1 MYPKRLAYATSR
13 RLLSLL
19 LLTGLTTPTIASLVL
34 AQEAIAQAPP
44 PKSRPLPSLNPGGPQ
59 PLPGQAPRP
68 VTGQVPGQ
76 VPGQRP
82 GQPTFGQGLGAR
94 PGQLPSQPRAVT
106 PPNSFFTE
114 PFDDED
120 YVLGP
125 GDRVKI
131 DFYNVPEFSGEYG
144 VLPNGTVNLPQMGGI
159 SVRGKSLKQVTSLVE
174 ARSRKILRFPVITVS
189 LTAARP
195 ISIAIAGEVTK
206 PGSYT
211 LSAQSAASTGDPGG
225 IPTLTRTIQIADGYT
240 QAADL
245 GRVQIRRQQA
255 AGSSG
260 PQIVVVNLWDL
271 IQKADLSQDI
281 RLRDGDSIYIPA
293 NESPTLENA
302 WQMAGANFAARANRP
317 LKITIIGQVNR
328 PGPHTLTP
336 VSNEGTVI
344 QAPTVTRALQQ
355 AEGITQLADI
365 RNITVRRLTRAGA
378 GQTIKVDFMKLL
390 QEGDVKQDLPLQEGD
405 TVEIPLATA
414 VNDQEVTTLSGAS
427 FSPAKIVVNV
437 IGEVIRPGPVE
448 LKPNTPLNQG
458 LLAAGGFN
466 ERARK
471 KDVTLVRLNQNGTVT
486 KQKISLDL
494 TEGVD
499 SGRNPALRNSDTI
512 IVDRSGTSL
521 FLSGAAAFA
530 GPFSGLLNIIN
541 LFRGK

>member
-13 RLLSLL
+13 RFLSLL
-19 LLTGLTTPTIASLVL
+19 LLTGLTTPTIASLFL
-34 AQEAIAQAPP
+34 AQAAIAQGPP
-44 PKSRPLPSLNPGGPQ
+44 PKSRPLPSLNPGGPP
-59 PLPGQAPRP
+59 PLPGQAPRTLP
-68 VTGQVPGQ
+68 GKPASGQPALGQ
-76 VPGQRP
+76 PSFGQRP
-82 GQPTFGQGLGAR
+82 VQSSGVA
-94 PGQLPSQPRAVT
+94 PSS
-106 PPNSFFTE
+106 SFFTE

-144 VLPNGTVNLPQMGGI
+144 VLPNGTINLPQMGGI
-159 SVRGKSLKQVTSLVE
+159 NVRGKSLKQVSSLVE

-189 LTAARP
+189 LTSARP

-211 LSAQSAASTGDPGG
+211 LSAQAATTTGDPGG
-225 IPTLTRTIQIADGYT
+225 VPTLTRTIQIADGFT

-260 PQIVVVNLWDL
+260 PQIVVVNLWEL

-293 NESPTLENA
+293 NESPTLESA

-317 LKITIIGQVNR
+317 LKVTIVGQVNR

-344 QAPTVTRALQQ
+344 QAPTVTRAIQQ
-355 AEGITQLADI
+355 AEGINQLADI
-365 RNITVRRLTRAGA
+365 RNIKVYRLTRAGA
-378 GQTIKVDFMKLL
+378 SQMIKVDFMKLL

-405 TVEIPLATA
+405 TIEIPLATTI
-414 VNDQEVTTLSGAS
+414 NDQEITTLSSAS
-427 FSPAKIVVNV
+427 FAPAKIVVNV
-437 IGEVIRPGPVE
+437 IGEVARPGPVE

-466 ERARK
+466 NRAK
-471 KDVTLVRLNQNGTVT
+471 QKEVTLVRLNQNGTVT
-486 KQKISLDL
+486 KQKIALNL

-499 SGRNPALRNSDTI
+499 AGRNPALRNSDTI

-521 FLSGAAAFA
+521 FLEGASSFA
-530 GPFSGLLNIIN
+530 GPFSGLLSIIN

>member
-1 MYPKRLAYATSR
+1 MYPKRLAQATSR

-19 LLTGLTTPTIASLVL
+19 LLTGLTAPTIASLFL

-59 PLPGQAPRP
+59 PLPGQAPKSL
-68 VTGQVPGQ
+68 
-76 VPGQRP
+76 P
-82 GQPTFGQGLGAR
+82 GQPTFGEPTLGQKPLGQGSGTGTR
-94 PGQLPSQPRAVT
+94 PGQLPSQPRAVA
-106 PPNSFFTE
+106 PSSSFFTE

-144 VLPNGTVNLPQMGGI
+144 VLPNGTINLPQMGGI

-189 LTAARP
+189 LTSARP

-211 LSAQSAASTGDPGG
+211 LSAQSAATSGDPGG
-225 IPTLTRTIQIADGYT
+225 VPTLTRTIQIADGFT

-260 PQIVVVNLWDL
+260 PQIVVVNLWEL

-317 LKITIIGQVNR
+317 LKVTIVGQVNR

-344 QAPTVTRALQQ
+344 QAPTVTRAIQQ
-355 AEGITQLADI
+355 AEGINQLADI
-365 RNITVRRLTRAGA
+365 RNIKVYRLTRAGA
-378 GQTIKVDFMKLL
+378 SQMIKVDFMKLL

-405 TVEIPLATA
+405 TIEIPLATA
-414 VNDQEVTTLSGAS
+414 INDQEVTTLASAS

-466 ERARK
+466 ERAKK

-530 GPFSGLLNIIN
+530 GPFGGLLNIIN

>member
-1 MYPKRLAYATSR
+1 MYPNRFAHATSR

-68 VTGQVPGQ
+68 VTSQVPGQ

-82 GQPTFGQGLGAR
+82 GQPTFGQGSGAR
-94 PGQLPSQPRAVT
+94 PGQLPAQPRAVA

-144 VLPNGTVNLPQMGGI
+144 VLPNGTINLPQMGGI

-174 ARSRKILRFPVITVS
+174 ARSRKILRFPVVTVS
-189 LTAARP
+189 LTGARP

-225 IPTLTRTIQIADGYT
+225 VPTLTRTIQIADGFT

-260 PQIVVVNLWDL
+260 PQIVVVNLWEL

-317 LKITIIGQVNR
+317 LKVTIVGQVNR

-344 QAPTVTRALQQ
+344 QAPTVTRAIQQ

-365 RNITVRRLTRAGA
+365 RNIKVHRLTRAGA
-378 GQTIKVDFMKLL
+378 GQMIKVDFMKLL

-405 TVEIPLATA
+405 TVEIPLATT
-414 VNDQEVTTLSGAS
+414 VNDQEVTTLAGAS
-427 FSPAKIVVNV
+427 FSPAKIIVNV

-466 ERARK
+466 NRARQK
-471 KDVTLVRLNQNGTVT
+471 EVTLVRLNQNGTVS
-486 KQKISLDL
+486 KQRIALNL

-499 SGRNPALRNSDTI
+499 VTRNPALRNSDTI
-512 IVDRSGTSL
+512 IVDRSGASI
-521 FLSGAAAFA
+521 FLEGASGFA
-530 GPFSGLLNIIN
+530 GPFGGLLSIFN